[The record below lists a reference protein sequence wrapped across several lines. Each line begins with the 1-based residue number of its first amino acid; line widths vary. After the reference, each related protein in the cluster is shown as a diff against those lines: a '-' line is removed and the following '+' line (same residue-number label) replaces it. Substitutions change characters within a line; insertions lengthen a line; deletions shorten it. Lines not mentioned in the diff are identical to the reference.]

1 MFAAG
6 PGTQGGGGVSFGCT
20 NVVTEGGEG
29 LGTLVVRG
37 SEAARQPNRQA
48 HAAGRKPL
56 TGMWTGNT
64 LEHPRSAPGP
74 TLER

>member
-29 LGTLVVRG
+29 PGTLVVRG

-56 TGMWTGNT
+56 TGMCTVNT